1 MGTIRKLATETI
13 VSALNTLPVSVAIAD
28 AKHADLPLIYVNAA
42 FEALTGYHAEEI
54 LGRNCRFLQGADTDQ
69 AELQV
74 LRRALREHKPMR
86 MTLRNY
92 RKDGESFWN
101 ELSINPLFD
110 EDGELLYF
118 MAVARDATREARL
131 SDELAHYASH
141 DPLTGLPNRALLEER
156 LRQSVE
162 LSRRYQRELA
172 VVYLDIDGFKPIND
186 HFGHHFGDRLLQLL
200 AKRLEVMIR
209 PGDTLAR
216 VESDEFAI
224 VLSDLGSATDAA
236 EVIERVLAEVA
247 LPMTVNGIEIQLSAS
262 FGVTLCSAEV
272 TDPMVLIQQA
282 DLAMYQAKQRGR
294 NNYQWYSDEFNSSV
308 ARFIAIRNQLQKAIE
323 QGQFTL
329 HYQPKFDLANGR
341 CTGVEALARWEHPT
355 MGQVAP
361 SEFIPVA
368 EKTGFIIPFTEWVIR
383 QASHDFQIMLKVEP
397 DLPSISVNI
406 SPLHFLRKN
415 FVESITGLLDELGML
430 PHHLD
435 IEITESVLL
444 EDPEAS
450 VVKMQALKAF
460 GVNLSLDDFGTG
472 FSSLSYLKRLPID
485 KLKIDRSFVADLA
498 HNKSDAA
505 IIQGIIS
512 MAHHLNMGVIAE
524 GIETKAQYS
533 FLRRALCDEMQ
544 GYYRAMPMPLTEVC
558 GFLGLHDASMPVDEA
573 ASMSPT
579 ILLVDDEPNV
589 LSSLKRLLRRDGYK
603 ILTAETADEAF
614 ELLAQ
619 EPVNV
624 IISDQR
630 MRHMNGT
637 ELLNHVKSMYPEIVR
652 IVLSGYMDLASV
664 TAAINQ
670 GQIYKFLTKPW
681 DDKELRQVVRDAVR
695 LHLTSEII

>member
-1 MGTIRKLATETI
+1 MGILPKLATETI
-13 VSALNTLPVSVAIAD
+13 VSALNSLPISVAIAD
-28 AKHADLPLIYVNAA
+28 AKHADLPLIYVNTA
-42 FEALTGYHAEEI
+42 FEVLTGYQAKEI

-74 LRRALREHKPMR
+74 LRRALRAHKPVR
-86 MTLRNY
+86 MTLCNY

-101 ELSINPLFD
+101 ELSVNPLFD

-131 SDELAHYASH
+131 SDELAHFASH

-200 AKRLEVMIR
+200 SKRLEIMIR

-247 LPMTVNGIEIQLSAS
+247 RPMTVNGIEIQLSAS
-262 FGVTLCSAEV
+262 FGVTLCNSQV

-294 NNYQWYSDEFNSSV
+294 NNYQWYSDEFDSSV
-308 ARFIAIRNQLQKAIE
+308 ARFISIRNQLQKAIE

-329 HYQPKFDLANGR
+329 HYQPKFDLSNGR
-341 CTGVEALARWEHPT
+341 CTGVEALARWDHPT
-355 MGQVAP
+355 LGQVAP

-368 EKTGFIIPFTEWVIR
+368 EKTGLIIPFTEWVIR
-383 QASHDFQIMLKVEP
+383 QASHDFQLMLKIEP

-450 VVKMQALKAF
+450 VEKMQALKAL

-472 FSSLSYLKRLPID
+472 FSSLNYLKRLPID

-498 HNKSDAA
+498 HNKGDAA

-544 GYYRAMPMPLTEVC
+544 GYYRARPMPLAELC
-558 GFLGLHDASMPVDEA
+558 EFLELHDASMPLGEA
-573 ASMSPT
+573 ASLSPT
-579 ILLVDDEPNV
+579 VLLVDDEPNV

-619 EPVNV
+619 YPVNV

-681 DDKELRQVVRDAVR
+681 DDKELRQVVRDAIR
-695 LHLTSEII
+695 LNPTP

>member
-13 VSALNTLPVSVAIAD
+13 ASALNTLPVSVAIAD

-42 FEALTGYHAEEI
+42 FEALTGYQAEEI

-308 ARFIAIRNQLQKAIE
+308 ARFITIRNQLQKAIE

-341 CTGVEALARWEHPT
+341 CTGVEALARWEHPM

-450 VVKMQALKAF
+450 VAKMQALKAF

-498 HNKSDAA
+498 HNKGDAA

-544 GYYRAMPMPLTEVC
+544 GYYRAMPMSLAEVC
-558 GFLGLHDASMPVDEA
+558 EFLGLHDASMSADEA

-619 EPVNV
+619 YPVNV